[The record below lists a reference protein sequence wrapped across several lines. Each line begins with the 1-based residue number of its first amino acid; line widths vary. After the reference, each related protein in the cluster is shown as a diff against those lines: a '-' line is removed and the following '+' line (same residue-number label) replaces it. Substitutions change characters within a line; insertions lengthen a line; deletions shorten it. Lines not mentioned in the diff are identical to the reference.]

1 MIALTIEV
9 RNAQKQSIDV
19 GVVNAPTQKVNI
31 KQDVVVVPVYK
42 DVTLYEGDYEV
53 TPRVDEQTLST
64 ADKLMSA
71 DVTIKQI
78 PYAEVSNIQGGKTV
92 TIGGS

>member
-19 GVVNAPTQKVNI
+19 GVVNAPAQKVNI
-31 KQDVVVVPVYK
+31 KQDIVVVPVYK

>member
-19 GVVNAPTQKVNI
+19 GVVNAPAQKVNI